1 MYSNILNERMR
12 GFDKGTAGNNAK
24 VLEWV
29 RMIRNAE
36 LKATDIYML
45 EDYPISTAS
54 KNKIK
59 TYRAEL
65 RALPE
70 SSFPLKYNETL
81 KAEKLDMDSWPEHE

>member
-1 MYSNILNERMR
+1 MYSNILNERAR
-12 GFDKGTAGNNAK
+12 GFDKGTVGDDPN
-24 VLEWV
+24 VLKWV
-29 RMIRNAE
+29 RMIRDAE

-45 EDYPISTAS
+45 DDYPISTAS

-70 SSFPLKYNETL
+70 SSFPLKYNETF
-81 KAEKLDMDSWPEHE
+81 KAEELDMDSWPEHE